1 MSHSEPPTPSSSF
14 IKAVYYNLSC
24 DPSRPAVSSFD
35 KQRAVRK
42 TAWNIDY
49 SELGADGMAGK
60 GSNSMQLRYYNERVV
75 LDAVRRFG
83 ETSKAEIARFA
94 HLTPPA
100 VATIVDA
107 LVAGGYLVENGKRFG
122 GKGQPSAMY
131 GLAKDGAYSIGLHIG
146 RRAMDAI
153 LIDFAGE
160 TVAFETQEYDH
171 PSPIS
176 ICEFG
181 DASVAR
187 FRSKLGREQQKRL
200 VGIGIS
206 APYFIGGWDAEL
218 GFPSDVQMEWRTFDL
233 KSYFAEG
240 HDLPVM
246 IENDASAA
254 AVAEL
259 VYGLGKR
266 YSDFL
271 HISLSTFVG
280 GGLVLDGTLQT
291 GPNGNTAAYG
301 PFPVTH
307 SRLNSVPKPAGK
319 FEVLL
324 HRASIYTLVHHLRTN
339 GFQITRV
346 RDLDPVPQAA
356 QGLVSEWQDDCADAL
371 AQAIIGSIAVVDL
384 EAVVIDGLL
393 PHPLLADTVER
404 VRHCFAEMLPPGL
417 IPPVISAGLLGA
429 RGSAL
434 GASLL
439 PIYSMFGPDTGVL
452 MKKGLDKKPLMI
464 GSEYNRRGG

>member
-1 MSHSEPPTPSSSF
+1 
-14 IKAVYYNLSC
+14 
-24 DPSRPAVSSFD
+24 
-35 KQRAVRK
+35 
-42 TAWNIDY
+42 
-49 SELGADGMAGK
+49 MAGK

-153 LIDFAGE
+153 LTDFTGQ
-160 TVAFETQEYDH
+160 TVAFETHEYDH
-171 PSPIS
+171 PNPLSIS
-176 ICEFG
+176 ELG
-181 DASVAR
+181 DAAITR
-187 FRSKLGREQQKRL
+187 FKKELGKENQKRL

-218 GFPSDVQMEWRTFDL
+218 GFPADVQMEWRAFDL
-233 KSYFAEG
+233 KSHFAEG
-240 HDLPVM
+240 HDLQVM

-259 VYGLGKR
+259 VYGLGKH

-280 GGLVLDGTLQT
+280 AGLVLDGTLQT
-291 GPNGNTAAYG
+291 GPNGNTAAFG

-307 SRLNSVPKPAGK
+307 SKLNSVPKPSGK

-324 HRASIYTLVHHLRTN
+324 HRASIYTLVHHLRIN

-346 RDLDPVPQAA
+346 RDLEPMPEAA
-356 QGLVSEWQDDCADAL
+356 KELVSEWQDDCADAL

-384 EAVVIDGLL
+384 EAVVVDGLL
-393 PHPLLADTVER
+393 PPPLLSDTVDR
-404 VRHCFAEMLPPGL
+404 IRQCFIEMLPPGL
-417 IPPVISAGLLGA
+417 IPPVISAGALGA

-434 GASLL
+434 GASL
-439 PIYSMFGPDTGVL
+439 
-452 MKKGLDKKPLMI
+452 
-464 GSEYNRRGG
+464 

>member
-1 MSHSEPPTPSSSF
+1 
-14 IKAVYYNLSC
+14 
-24 DPSRPAVSSFD
+24 
-35 KQRAVRK
+35 
-42 TAWNIDY
+42 
-49 SELGADGMAGK
+49 MAGK

-75 LDAVRRFG
+75 LDAVRRSG
-83 ETSKAEIARFA
+83 EASKAEIARFA

-107 LVAGGYLVENGKRFG
+107 LVDGGYLAENGKRFG

-131 GLAKDGAYSIGLHIG
+131 RLANDGAYSIGLHVG

-153 LIDFAGE
+153 VTDFAGE
-160 TVAFETQEYDH
+160 TVAFETHDYDH
-171 PSPIS
+171 PDPINVRKL
-176 ICEFG
+176 G
-181 DASVAR
+181 DETVAR
-187 FRSKLGREQQKRL
+187 FRTALGKNNRRL

-206 APYFIGGWDAEL
+206 APYFIGGWDEEL

-233 KSYFAEG
+233 RSHFA
-240 HDLPVM
+240 DSQNLPVM

-254 AVAEL
+254 AIAEL
-259 VYGLGKR
+259 VYGVGKR
-266 YSDFL
+266 HSDFL
-271 HISLSTFVG
+271 HLSLSTFVG

-307 SRLNSVPKPAGK
+307 SALNSVPKPAGK
-319 FEVLL
+319 FDVLL
-324 HRASIYTLVHHLRTN
+324 HRASIFTLVHHLRSN

-346 RDLDPVPQAA
+346 RDLDPMPPAA
-356 QGLVSEWQDDCADAL
+356 RKLVSEWQDDCADAL
-371 AQAIIGSIAVVDL
+371 AQALIGSIAVVDV

-393 PHPLLADTVER
+393 PYPLLIETVDR
-404 VRHCFAEMLPPGL
+404 VKQCFTDMMPPGL
-417 IPPVISAGLLGA
+417 IPPVISAGELGA

-434 GASLL
+434 GASLM
-439 PIYSMFGPDTGVL
+439 PMYSMFGPDTGVL

-464 GSEYNRRGG
+464 GSEYNRRN

>member
-1 MSHSEPPTPSSSF
+1 
-14 IKAVYYNLSC
+14 
-24 DPSRPAVSSFD
+24 
-35 KQRAVRK
+35 
-42 TAWNIDY
+42 
-49 SELGADGMAGK
+49 MAGK
-60 GSNSMQLRYYNERVV
+60 GSNSVQLRHYNERVV

-83 ETSKAEIARFA
+83 EASKAEIARFA

-100 VATIVDA
+100 VAGIVDA

-153 LIDFAGE
+153 LTDFTGQ
-160 TVAFETQEYDH
+160 TVMFETHDYDH
-171 PSPIS
+171 PDPVNIRAL
-176 ICEFG
+176 G
-181 DASVAR
+181 DTAIGR
-187 FRSKLGREQQKRL
+187 FRAELGRANEKRL
-200 VGIGIS
+200 VGMGIS
-206 APYFIGGWDAEL
+206 APYFIGGWDEEL
-218 GFPSDVQMEWRTFDL
+218 GFPSEVQMGWRTFDL
-233 KSYFAEG
+233 RSHYATTQ
-240 HDLPVM
+240 DLPVL

-259 VYGLGKR
+259 VYGLGKQ

-307 SRLNSVPKPAGK
+307 STLNSVPKPAGK

-346 RDLDPVPQAA
+346 RDLDPMPDAA
-356 QGLVSEWQDDCADAL
+356 QRLVSEWQDDCADAL

-393 PHPLLADTVER
+393 PQSLLLDTVER
-404 VRHCFAEMLPPGL
+404 VRQCFAEMLPPGL
-417 IPPVISAGLLGA
+417 IPPVISAGSLGA

-434 GASLL
+434 GASLM

-452 MKKGLDKKPLMI
+452 MKKGTDKKPLMI
-464 GSEYNRRGG
+464 GSEYNRRGPQASYIGRP

>member
-1 MSHSEPPTPSSSF
+1 
-14 IKAVYYNLSC
+14 
-24 DPSRPAVSSFD
+24 
-35 KQRAVRK
+35 
-42 TAWNIDY
+42 
-49 SELGADGMAGK
+49 MAGK
-60 GSNSMQLRYYNERVV
+60 GSNSVQLRHYNERVV

-83 ETSKAEIARFA
+83 EASKAEIARFA

-100 VATIVDA
+100 VAGIVEA
-107 LVAGGYLVENGKRFG
+107 LAEAGYLIENGKRFG

-131 GLAKDGAYSIGLHIG
+131 GLAKDGAFSIGLHIG

-153 LIDFAGE
+153 LIDFTGE
-160 TVAFETQEYDH
+160 MRAFETHEYDH
-171 PSPIS
+171 PDPDNIRRL
-176 ICEFG
+176 G
-181 DASVAR
+181 DEAIGR
-187 FRSKLGREQQKRL
+187 FKAQLGAPHKTRL
-200 VGIGIS
+200 IGIGIS
-206 APYFIGGWDAEL
+206 APYFIGGWDEEL
-218 GFPSDVQMEWRTFDL
+218 GFPSDVQLAWRNFNL
-233 KSYFAEG
+233 RSYFA
-240 HDLPVM
+240 DTQNLAVM

-259 VYGLGKR
+259 VYGLGKQ

-307 SRLNSVPKPAGK
+307 STLASVPKPEGK

-339 GFQITRV
+339 GFPITRV
-346 RDLDPVPQAA
+346 RDLDPMPAQARH
-356 QGLVSEWQDDCADAL
+356 LVSEWQDDCADAL
-371 AQAIIGSIAVVDL
+371 AQAIIGSIALVDL

-393 PHPLLADTVER
+393 PPALLSDTVDR
-404 VRHCFAEMLPPGL
+404 VRKCFTEMVPPGL
-417 IPPVISAGLLGA
+417 IPPAIIAGALGA
-429 RGSAL
+429 RASAL
-434 GASLL
+434 GASIL

-452 MKKGLDKKPLMI
+452 MKKGNDKKPLMI
-464 GSEYNRRGG
+464 GSEPDRKRGF

>member
-1 MSHSEPPTPSSSF
+1 
-14 IKAVYYNLSC
+14 
-24 DPSRPAVSSFD
+24 
-35 KQRAVRK
+35 
-42 TAWNIDY
+42 
-49 SELGADGMAGK
+49 MAGK
-60 GSNSMQLRYYNERVV
+60 GSNSVQLRHYNERVV

-107 LVAGGYLVENGKRFG
+107 LVAAGYLVENGKRFG

-153 LIDFAGE
+153 LTDFAGQ
-160 TVAFETQEYDH
+160 TVAFETHEYDH
-171 PSPIS
+171 PNPIC
-176 ICEFG
+176 IKELG
-181 DASVAR
+181 DAAIAR
-187 FRSKLGREQQKRL
+187 FRSELGKESQKRL
-200 VGIGIS
+200 IGIGIS
-206 APYFIGGWDAEL
+206 APYFIGGWDEEL

-233 KSYFAEG
+233 RSHFAES

-259 VYGLGKR
+259 VYGMGKQ

-291 GPNGNTAAYG
+291 GPNGNTAAFG

-307 SRLNSVPKPAGK
+307 STLNSVPKPPGK
-319 FEVLL
+319 FDVLL
-324 HRASIYTLVHHLRTN
+324 HRASIFTLVHHLRFN
-339 GFQITRV
+339 GFDITRV
-346 RDLDPVPQAA
+346 RDLDPIPIAA
-356 QGLVSEWQDDCADAL
+356 QKLVSEWQEDCADAL
-371 AQAIIGSIAVVDL
+371 AQALIGSISVVDV

-393 PHPLLADTVER
+393 PQSLLADTVER
-404 VRHCFAEMLPPGL
+404 IQRCFAEMIPPGL
-417 IPPVISAGLLGA
+417 VPPVISAGLLGA

-434 GASLL
+434 GASLM

-464 GSEYNRRGG
+464 GSEFNRRGG

>member
-1 MSHSEPPTPSSSF
+1 
-14 IKAVYYNLSC
+14 
-24 DPSRPAVSSFD
+24 
-35 KQRAVRK
+35 
-42 TAWNIDY
+42 
-49 SELGADGMAGK
+49 MAGK
-60 GSNSMQLRYYNERVV
+60 GSNSVQLRHYNERVV

-107 LVAGGYLVENGKRFG
+107 LVAAGYLVENGKRFG

-153 LIDFAGE
+153 LTDFAGE
-160 TVAFETQEYDH
+160 TVAFETHEYDH
-171 PSPIS
+171 PDPMS
-176 ICEFG
+176 IRELG
-181 DASVAR
+181 DAAIAR
-187 FRSKLGREQQKRL
+187 FRSELGRKNEKRL

-206 APYFIGGWDAEL
+206 APYFIGGWDEEL

-233 KSYFAEG
+233 RSHFTESQ
-240 HDLPVM
+240 DLPVM

-259 VYGLGKR
+259 VYGLGKQ

-291 GPNGNTAAYG
+291 GPNGNTAAFG

-307 SRLNSVPKPAGK
+307 STLNSVPKPSGK
-319 FEVLL
+319 FDVLL
-324 HRASIYTLVHHLRTN
+324 HRASIFTLVHHLRVN
-339 GFQITRV
+339 GFDITRV
-346 RDLDPVPQAA
+346 RDLDPIPIAA
-356 QGLVSEWQDDCADAL
+356 QKLVSEWQEDCADAL
-371 AQAIIGSIAVVDL
+371 AQALIGSISVVDV

-393 PHPLLADTVER
+393 PQSLLADTVER
-404 VRHCFAEMLPPGL
+404 IRRCFAEMMPPGL
-417 IPPVISAGLLGA
+417 VPPVISAGLLGA

-434 GASLL
+434 GASLM

-464 GSEYNRRGG
+464 GSEFNRRGG